1 MLGMQGSLNLLTSS
15 ITTSL
20 QQSAL
25 PASPQD
31 NSLSSRERAL
41 NILQAQDNNLQRE
54 VKLFVQSMITHD
66 PGFTEVYTL
75 TVDKDERQDY
85 VMLEYKVKTRNVASL
100 NTTL

>member
-41 NILQAQDNNLQRE
+41 NILQAQDNDLLRE
-54 VKLFVQSMITHD
+54 VKLFVWSMIACN
-66 PGFTEVYTL
+66 PGFTEVYAL
-75 TVDKDERQDY
+75 TVDKDEWQDY
-85 VMLEYKVKTRNVASL
+85 VMLEYKVKTGNVALL